1 MKVLNLQCSQQHLF
15 EGWFGSEHDFLAQQD
30 KGLLEC
36 PLCGDSRVIK
46 LLSAPR
52 LNLGHSLAAPAS
64 TQPQASQTVVS
75 TPTDTTLQAAWL
87 SVARRIMDQ
96 TEDVGK
102 GFAEEARKIHYG
114 ETQERAIRG
123 QATEQETESLREEGI
138 AVMPL
143 LLPESLKQTLQ

>member
-52 LNLGHSLAAPAS
+52 LNLGHSLAAPDS

-75 TPTDTTLQAAWL
+75 TPTDMTLQAAWL

-123 QATEQETESLREEGI
+123 QATEQETESLLEEGI